1 MKRDS
6 DLLRELLLRY
16 ESDEESMFTSR
27 ISDGSDLTEKSE
39 RYHILLLADEGL
51 VAAVGQSTF
60 RLTSQGHDFI
70 EATRDGGIWNKTKS
84 VVAETGGNATIEVL
98 KALAIGYL
106 KLQIAQHTGTEF

>member
-16 ESDEESMFTSR
+16 ESDEKAIFISR
-27 ISDGSDLTEKSE
+27 ITDGSDLKEKSE
-39 RYHILLLADEGL
+39 HYHILLLADKGL

-98 KALAIGYL
+98 KALAIGFL
-106 KLQIAQHTGTEF
+106 KQKIAKHTGKEF